1 MPRPAIARKP
11 AVTAL
16 SAARILLIIG
26 GGVSAYKSLELIRR
40 LRERG
45 AAVRVVMTA
54 AAKQFVSPLSAAAL
68 SGAPVRD
75 DLFSLVEEAEM
86 GHIELSRAADLIVV
100 APATADLLARM
111 AQGLAN
117 DLASTTLLATDK
129 RVLVAPAMNVRM
141 WLHAATQ
148 RNVAQLA
155 ADGVPFVGPDE
166 GEMACGEFGPGRMA
180 EPLAIVEA
188 VERALARPTFIPLPS
203 AAPKGPLSG
212 RHVVV
217 TAGPTFEPID
227 PVRFI
232 GNRSSGLQGY
242 AIAQAALDAGARVT
256 LIRGPV
262 SLPDPNGAAVVRVET
277 ARQMLE
283 AARAALPADVFVAA
297 AAVADWRVEHA
308 GDQKL
313 KKGSGVD
320 PTLTLVENPDILA
333 ELAKAGAGRPAL
345 VIGFAAETENLLEN
359 ARAKLTRKGC
369 DLIVANCVAE
379 GTGVF
384 GGADNQVQIV
394 SPSGTESWP
403 RMSKAEIAKKLIALI
418 GSRIGARQ

>member
-1 MPRPAIARKP
+1 
-11 AVTAL
+11 
-16 SAARILLIIG
+16 
-26 GGVSAYKSLELIRR
+26 
-40 LRERG
+40 
-45 AAVRVVMTA
+45 
-54 AAKQFVSPLSAAAL
+54 
-68 SGAPVRD
+68 
-75 DLFSLVEEAEM
+75 
-86 GHIELSRAADLIVV
+86 
-100 APATADLLARM
+100 
-111 AQGLAN
+111 
-117 DLASTTLLATDK
+117 
-129 RVLVAPAMNVRM
+129 
-141 WLHAATQ
+141 
-148 RNVAQLA
+148 
-155 ADGVPFVGPDE
+155 
-166 GEMACGEFGPGRMA
+166 
-180 EPLAIVEA
+180 
-188 VERALARPTFIPLPS
+188 
-203 AAPKGPLSG
+203 
-212 RHVVV
+212 
-217 TAGPTFEPID
+217 
-227 PVRFI
+227 VRFI

>member
-1 MPRPAIARKP
+1 MTAL
-11 AVTAL
+11 AL
-16 SAARILLIIG
+16 SAARVLLIIG
-26 GGVSAYKSLELIRR
+26 GGVSAYKSLDLIRR

-54 AAKQFVSPLSAAAL
+54 AAKHFVSPLSAAAL
-68 SGAPVRD
+68 SGAAVRD

-111 AQGLAN
+111 VHGLAN

-141 WLHAATQ
+141 WLHPATQ
-148 RNVAQLA
+148 RNVAALA
-155 ADGVPFVGPDE
+155 EDGVAFVGPDS

-188 VERALARPTFIPLPS
+188 VEHALGKLTFIPLPFAGS
-203 AAPKGPLSG
+203 KGPLSG
-212 RHVVV
+212 RHIVV

-227 PVRFI
+227 PVRYI
-232 GNRSSGLQGY
+232 GNRSSGLQGF
-242 AIAQAALDAGARVT
+242 ALAQAALDAGARVT

-262 SLPDPNGAAVVRVET
+262 SLADPKGAAIVRVET
-277 ARQMLE
+277 AQQMLE
-283 AARAALPADVFVAA
+283 GARAALPADVFIAA
-297 AAVADWRVEHA
+297 AAVADWRVEKT
-308 GDQKL
+308 GDQKV
-313 KKGSGVD
+313 KKGSGI
-320 PTLTLVENPDILA
+320 THSLSLVENPDILA
-333 ELAKAGAGRPAL
+333 EVARAGATRPGL

-359 ARAKLTRKGC
+359 ARGKLSRKCC
-369 DLIVANCVAE
+369 DLIVANSVAE

-384 GGADNQVQIV
+384 GGADNQVHIL
-394 SPSGTESWP
+394 SPSGTELWP
-403 RMSKAEIAKKLIALI
+403 RMSKAQIAERLIALI
-418 GSRIGARQ
+418 ASRIGSSQ